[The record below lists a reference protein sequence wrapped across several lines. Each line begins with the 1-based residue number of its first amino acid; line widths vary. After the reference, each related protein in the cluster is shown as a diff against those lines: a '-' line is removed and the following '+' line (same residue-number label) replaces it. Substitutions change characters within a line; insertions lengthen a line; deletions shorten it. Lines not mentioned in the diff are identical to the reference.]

1 MYEST
6 ARNILMISF
15 FILSVKSTVFQ
26 IMENVEMETPK
37 NIMLTSSW
45 LHLDIFA
52 VIRVEIILVELKFY
66 SEIYQNFRILEIFF
80 GRRVRHQK

>member
-52 VIRVEIILVELKFY
+52 VIRVEIIFTTRKSDLN
-66 SEIYQNFRILEIFF
+66 QAGN
-80 GRRVRHQK
+80 

>member
-1 MYEST
+1 M
-6 ARNILMISF
+6 ILF

-26 IMENVEMETPK
+26 IMKNVEMETPK

-52 VIRVEIILVELKFY
+52 VIRVEIIFTTRKSDLN
-66 SEIYQNFRILEIFF
+66 QTGN
-80 GRRVRHQK
+80 